1 MQAMGMTAV
10 AFKIGD
16 KVRSSKRPEWGD
28 GSVMKLEA
36 ITFQGKT
43 DQRIFVRF
51 AAVGMKTLLASAAD
65 LVPAD
70 GSGGDILTAIHRPTT
85 LTDVESTRESGWLGA
100 IDRRKPEEIMT
111 SLPPAATDP
120 FLSVRRRL
128 ENTFALYRFDG
139 APRLID
145 WAVAQSGMN
154 DPLSRFNR
162 QELEELFRRWKFELD
177 AHLTR
182 LLGEARRDPDALG
195 GALAKAPPA
204 AQKAVQRLH
213 GMVR

>member
-1 MQAMGMTAV
+1 MGMTAV

-16 KVRSSKRPEWGD
+16 KVRSSKRPEWGE
-28 GSVMKLEA
+28 GSIMKLEA

-43 DQRIFVRF
+43 DQRIYVRF

-70 GSGGDILTAIHRPTT
+70 GSGGDILSSIHRPTT
-85 LTDVESTRESGWLGA
+85 LSDVESSRESGWLGA

-120 FLSVRRRL
+120 FLSLRKRL
-128 ENTFALYRFDG
+128 ENTLSLYRFDG
-139 APRLID
+139 ASARLID

-182 LLGEARRDPDALG
+182 LMGEARRDPEAMG
-195 GALAKAPPA
+195 AALAKAPPA
-204 AQKAVQRLH
+204 AQKAVQRLQ
-213 GMVR
+213 GMIR

>member
-16 KVRSSKRPEWGD
+16 KVRSSKRPEWGE
-28 GSVMKLEA
+28 GSVLKLEA

-43 DQRIFVRF
+43 DQQIYVRF
-51 AAVGMKTLLASAAD
+51 AAVGVKSLLASAAD

-70 GSGGDILTAIHRPTT
+70 GSGGDILTTIHRPTT
-85 LTDVESTRESGWLGA
+85 LTDVEASRESGWLGA
-100 IDRRKPEEIMT
+100 IERRKPEEIMT

-128 ENTFALYRFDG
+128 ENTFALYRFEG
-139 APRLID
+139 VAARLID
-145 WAVAQSGMN
+145 WAVAQSGLD

-162 QELEELFRRWKFELD
+162 TELEAFYKQWSMERDLQLHRLVNDFRR
-177 AHLTR
+177 
-182 LLGEARRDPDALG
+182 RRQPVDALLTDAPRA
-195 GALAKAPPA
+195 ALQVL
-204 AQKAVQRLH
+204 QKFDK
-213 GMVR
+213 VR